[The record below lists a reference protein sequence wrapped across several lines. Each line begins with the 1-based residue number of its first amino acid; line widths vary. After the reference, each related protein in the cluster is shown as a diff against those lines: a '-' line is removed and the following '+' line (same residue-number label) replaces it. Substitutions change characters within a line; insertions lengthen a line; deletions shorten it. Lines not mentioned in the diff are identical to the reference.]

1 MNSGAG
7 SESAPKKKR
16 FRWWQWLL
24 AASAAGG
31 MLIAIV
37 VVNAV
42 TLARDA
48 AVLRDEVVAALATKA
63 NVNVQ
68 VSAGPV
74 LLSAVRGGLRLAK
87 DVPEEAR
94 LALSAV
100 RRASVGVYTI
110 DVDERE
116 PRAPA
121 MFASAS
127 AAMARRGWERVVAV
141 NDGDTQVMVF
151 APRRS
156 GWTSAQKVCVA
167 VCDDDK
173 LIVVTGTIRP
183 EPLVEIAA
191 RRGGLAGVL

>member
-1 MNSGAG
+1 MNSAHVSG
-7 SESAPKKKR
+7 SAPRRR

-24 AASAAGG
+24 ALGAAGVV
-31 MLIAIV
+31 LLAIV
-37 VVNAV
+37 VVNAL

-48 AVLRDEVVAALATKA
+48 AALRDDVVAALATKA
-63 NVNVQ
+63 KVNVQ

-74 LLSAVRGGLRLAK
+74 LLSAVRAGLGFVK
-87 DVPEEAR
+87 DMPDEAR
-94 LALSAV
+94 LALRAV
-100 RRASVGVYTI
+100 RKASVGVYTI
-110 DVDERE
+110 DADGREER
-116 PRAPA
+116 AHA

-127 AAMARRGWERVVAV
+127 AVMARRGWERVVAV

-151 APRRS
+151 APTRS

-183 EPLVEIAA
+183 EPLMEIAA
-191 RRGGLAGVL
+191 RREAVARFL